1 MSNNTINLHY
11 HAHEYMIF
19 ITDIGRYECIV
30 RHIIGKNKYMAI
42 KYNSSATEP
51 QHKALFEHG
60 PHIASLIIDKMA
72 PTSMS
77 PAEIL
82 NRYRD
87 EQNPRPG
94 EMFTEWALIHFG
106 YISLKNMGN
115 YQAMQEEL
123 TGHLIARF
131 IPNYAT
137 VQDIEARFDSSPRVD
152 GIATDEDLLVAGLM
166 TFFKSTT
173 SQVQT
178 PELLAA

>member
-1 MSNNTINLHY
+1 MTIKHNPS
-11 HAHEYMIF
+11 EI
-19 ITDIGRYECIV
+19 D
-30 RHIIGKNKYMAI
+30 
-42 KYNSSATEP
+42 P
-51 QHKALFEHG
+51 QYKFLYEHG
-60 PHIASLIIDKMA
+60 PHIASLIIDKMT
-72 PTSMS
+72 PSNMS

-87 EQNPRPG
+87 EQNRRPG
-94 EMFTEWALIHFG
+94 EMFTEWALIHFD
-106 YISLKNMGN
+106 YISLKNIGN

-123 TGHLIARF
+123 TGHLIAKF
-131 IPNYAT
+131 IPDYAT

-152 GIATDEDLLVAGLM
+152 GIATDEDLLGTDIDNVGVVGLDAIGVAGLM

>member
-1 MSNNTINLHY
+1 MTIKHNPS
-11 HAHEYMIF
+11 EI
-19 ITDIGRYECIV
+19 D
-30 RHIIGKNKYMAI
+30 
-42 KYNSSATEP
+42 P
-51 QHKALFEHG
+51 QYKFLYEHG
-60 PHIASLIIDKMA
+60 PHIASLIIDKMT
-72 PTSMS
+72 PSNMS

-106 YISLKNMGN
+106 YISLKNIGN

-123 TGHLIARF
+123 TGHLIAKF
-131 IPNYAT
+131 IPDYAT

-152 GIATDEDLLVAGLM
+152 GIATDEGLLRMDIDNVGVVGLDAIGVAGLM
-166 TFFKSTT
+166 TFCQSAT

-178 PELLAA
+178 LELLAA